1 MGQSLH
7 CHVPGRREARSPGT
21 FGTTAVREVEG
32 VVPSDGALAP
42 PSRERPASPWGAGL
56 NGRLARI
63 VQKSREPQPT
73 LLGALMKKKSIIVSS
88 FLTFGAFGAMAQA
101 TAPAPAAPASAPE
114 PTPSPFSANINLT
127 TKYKFRGQDQ
137 GGVTL
142 DSTTGLTKTSTFS
155 PAIQGGFDWTM
166 NGFYLG
172 NWDSNIGFT
181 NAGIEMDFYGGY
193 KGEIAKDFGY
203 DVGILQYYYPQKD
216 KVVSFNVTELYG
228 ALSWQWLT
236 VKYSHTVS
244 KDYFG
249 IGAAQEIA
257 GSTPR
262 PSGRNTGYI
271 EAAANFPIDKW
282 TINTHIGYT
291 RYSKGLRNATFDG
304 GEGAV
309 DIGVPNYYDY
319 KLGVTYDLGSGFSVA
334 GAVVGAS
341 KKSFY
346 GDINK
351 PRAIFTLSKTM

>member
-1 MGQSLH
+1 
-7 CHVPGRREARSPGT
+7 
-21 FGTTAVREVEG
+21 
-32 VVPSDGALAP
+32 
-42 PSRERPASPWGAGL
+42 
-56 NGRLARI
+56 
-63 VQKSREPQPT
+63 
-73 LLGALMKKKSIIVSS
+73 MKKKSIIVSS
-88 FLTFGAFGAMAQA
+88 FLTLAAFGAMAQA
-101 TAPAPAAPASAPE
+101 TAPAAAPE
-114 PTPSPFSANINLT
+114 PTPSPFSANLNLT

-137 GGVTL
+137 GNTNF
-142 DSTTGLTKTSTFS
+142 FS
-155 PAIQGGFDWTM
+155 PAIQGGFDWTQ

-203 DVGILQYYYPQKD
+203 DVGILQYYYPQKN
-216 KVVSFNVTELYG
+216 KVVDFNVTELYG

-249 IGAAQEIA
+249 IGQAQEIA

-262 PSGRNTGYI
+262 PSGRNTGYL

-291 RYSKGLRNATFDG
+291 HYSSALRNATFDA
-304 GEGAV
+304 GEGTITS
-309 DIGVPNYYDY
+309 DGVPNFYDY

-341 KKSFY
+341 KKNFY

-351 PRAIFTLSKTM
+351 ARAIFTLSKTM

>member
-1 MGQSLH
+1 
-7 CHVPGRREARSPGT
+7 
-21 FGTTAVREVEG
+21 
-32 VVPSDGALAP
+32 
-42 PSRERPASPWGAGL
+42 
-56 NGRLARI
+56 
-63 VQKSREPQPT
+63 
-73 LLGALMKKKSIIVSS
+73 MKKKSIIVSS
-88 FLTFGAFGAMAQA
+88 FLTLAAFGAMAQA
-101 TAPAPAAPASAPE
+101 TAPAAAPE
-114 PTPSPFSANINLT
+114 PTPSPFSANLNLT

-137 GGVTL
+137 GNTNF
-142 DSTTGLTKTSTFS
+142 FS
-155 PAIQGGFDWTM
+155 PAIQGGFDWTQ

-203 DVGILQYYYPQKD
+203 DVGILQYYYPQKN
-216 KVVSFNVTELYG
+216 KVVDFNVTELYG

-249 IGAAQEIA
+249 IGQAQEIA

-262 PSGRNTGYI
+262 PSGRNTGYL

-282 TINTHIGYT
+282 TINTHVGYT
-291 RYSKGLRNATFDG
+291 HYASALRNATVDD
-304 GEGAV
+304 GEGGITSV
-309 DIGVPNYYDY
+309 GVPNFYDY
-319 KLGVTYDLGSGFSVA
+319 KLGVTYDLGSGFSAA
-334 GAVVGAS
+334 GAIVGAS

-351 PRAIFTLSKTM
+351 TRAIFTLSKTM

>member
-1 MGQSLH
+1 L
-7 CHVPGRREARSPGT
+7 
-21 FGTTAVREVEG
+21 
-32 VVPSDGALAP
+32 L
-42 PSRERPASPWGAGL
+42 ASPWGASARV
-56 NGRLARI
+56 RLARI

-88 FLTFGAFGAMAQA
+88 FLSLGAFGAMAQA
-101 TAPAPAAPASAPE
+101 TAPAPAPE
-114 PTPSPFSANINLT
+114 PTPSPLSANINLT

-137 GGVTL
+137 GGVSF
-142 DSTTGLTKTSTFS
+142 DSTTGKSKTSMFS

-216 KVVSFNVTELYG
+216 KVISFNVTELYG

-249 IGAAQEIA
+249 IGAGQEIA

-291 RYSKGLRNATFDG
+291 HYSSALRNATFDA
-304 GEGAV
+304 GE
-309 DIGVPNYYDY
+309 DTITSDGVPNYYDY
-319 KLGVTYDLGSGFSVA
+319 KLGATYDLGSGYSVA

>member
-1 MGQSLH
+1 
-7 CHVPGRREARSPGT
+7 
-21 FGTTAVREVEG
+21 
-32 VVPSDGALAP
+32 
-42 PSRERPASPWGAGL
+42 
-56 NGRLARI
+56 
-63 VQKSREPQPT
+63 
-73 LLGALMKKKSIIVSS
+73 MKKKSIIVSS
-88 FLTFGAFGAMAQA
+88 FLSLGAFGAMAQA
-101 TAPAPAAPASAPE
+101 TAPAPAPE

-137 GGVTL
+137 GNTNF
-142 DSTTGLTKTSTFS
+142 FS
-155 PAIQGGFDWTM
+155 PALQGGFDWSS

-172 NWDSNIGFT
+172 NWNSNIGFT
-181 NAGIEMDFYGGY
+181 NAGLEMDFYGGY

-216 KVVSFNVTELYG
+216 KEVNFNVTELYG

-249 IGAAQEIA
+249 IGAIQELA
-257 GSTPR
+257 GSSPR

-291 RYSKGLRNATFDG
+291 RYSSGLRNATFDG

-309 DIGVPNYYDY
+309 SVGVPNYYDY
-319 KLGVTYDLGSGFSVA
+319 KVGVTYDLGSGFSVA
-334 GAVVGAS
+334 GAVLGAS

-351 PRAIFTLSKTM
+351 TRAIFTLSKTM